1 MKKYIINT
9 ILFLGL
15 FITIGLTIKPL
26 FKSLNYGLDLQG
38 GFEVLYQV
46 EPLEGSL
53 TSDMVSSTYKTLL
66 KRIDVLGV
74 SEPSITVE
82 GTDRIRVGLAGI
94 KDQNEARK
102 ILGKQASLTFRDTS
116 DNLLMTADVLKGGAA
131 KATTDSKGKPAVS
144 LSISNK
150 DKFYEVTKKISESAD
165 NTIVIWLDYETTD
178 SFNSEQNSC
187 GSDTSNCLSAAR
199 VSQGFSSD
207 VIIEGDFTQKEVDS
221 LVELINSGSLPTK
234 LKEISSKTVGAEFGA
249 DSLNKTLMAGAI
261 GIATIMIIMTLIYHF
276 AGLISCLGILV
287 YAYVTFLLFY
297 LIGGVLTLPGIAAL
311 VIGIGMAIDTCVI
324 NFARIKDEL
333 RNGNSLKVAYKK
345 GNHNSLLTIVDSNIT
360 TFLVALILFILG
372 ESSVKGFATMLML
385 SIFVTFIVMLYFTRY
400 LLKLFVESGIFDYHS
415 NLFVGYNVKK
425 EKKAH
430 YTKLNFIKIGK
441 IYIIAVLIFIVVG
454 LISLFTNGL
463 NLGLDFKGGTS
474 INIKANQVLNEEQL
488 IQDIKSLNYQLV
500 KIDDVNNNNYIIRIS
515 DVLDADKVKGAETY
529 FTNKYDASTDIGVIS
544 NMVKKDLINN
554 AIKALIFA
562 IIGIII
568 YMSVRFKL
576 SYAIGGVVA
585 LFHDTLLMVLIFSL
599 FKLEVTGIFIAALL
613 SIIGYSINDT
623 IVTFD
628 RIRENVNNKEDLK
641 KEDLAKIVNDSIRQT
656 LNRSIITTLTT
667 LISVVALIIFGSNEI
682 INFNIAMFIGLIFGT
697 LSSILIAS
705 QLWYYIEVKKIG
717 KPKKKKWYE
726 EDTKKEKKTK
736 KIKS

>member
-1 MKKYIINT
+1 MKKNIINIT
-9 ILFLGL
+9 LILAL

-46 EPLEGSL
+46 EPLEGDL

-131 KATTDSKGKPAVS
+131 KATTDQKGKPAVS

-150 DKFYEVTKKISESAD
+150 DKFYEVTKRVSESAD

-178 SFNSEQNSC
+178 SYNSEKSSC
-187 GSDTSNCLSAAR
+187 GSNTSNCLSAAK

-207 VIIEGDFTQKEVDS
+207 VIIEGSFTQKEVDS

-234 LKEISSKTVGAEFGA
+234 LNEISSKTVGAEFGA
-249 DSLNKTLMAGAI
+249 DSLNKTLMAGVI
-261 GIATIMIIMTLIYHF
+261 GIAAIMLVMTLIYHF

-287 YAYVTFLLFY
+287 YTYVTFLLFY

-333 RNGNSLKVAYKK
+333 RNGSSLKVAYKK

-400 LLKLFVESGIFDYHS
+400 LLKIFVDSGIFDYHS

-425 EKKAH
+425 EKKEH
-430 YTKLNFIKIGK
+430 YKKLDFIKIGK
-441 IYIIAVLIFIVVG
+441 VYIVAILIFIVIG
-454 LISLFTNGL
+454 LVSLFTNGL

-474 INIKANQVLNEEQL
+474 INIKTNQTLSEEEL
-488 IQDIKSLNYQLV
+488 VQDIKSLNYQLV
-500 KIDDVNNNNYIIRIS
+500 KIDDVSSNNYIIRIS
-515 DVLDADKVKGAETY
+515 DVLDADKVKSTETY
-529 FTNKYDASTDIGVIS
+529 FTNKYEASTDIGVIS
-544 NMVKKDLINN
+544 NMVKKDLIRN

-568 YMSVRFKL
+568 YMSIRFKF

-585 LFHDTLLMVLIFSL
+585 LFHDAFLIVLIFSL

-628 RIRENVNNKEDLK
+628 RIRENVNNDKDLK
-641 KEDLAKIVNDSIRQT
+641 KEDLAIIVNDSIRQT

-667 LISVVALIIFGSNEI
+667 LISVVALILFGSHEI

-697 LSSILIAS
+697 LSSILVAS
-705 QLWYYIEVKKIG
+705 QLWYYIEMKNLG

-726 EDTKKEKKTK
+726 EDIKKETKKKTK
-736 KIKS
+736 K